1 MMLGWLL
8 ARSGVDVLVLEKH
21 EDFLRDFRGDTIHPS
36 TLEVMHELGVLAE
49 FLKRPHQ
56 KLYEIRAQVGSH
68 TVTLGDF
75 TRLSTHCKF
84 LVLMPQWE
92 FLDFVLQQARKTSGF
107 RIMMQAE
114 VIDVV
119 EKNGVIGGL
128 QVKTPK
134 GPLEVLAP
142 LTVGADGRRSV
153 VRERAALEVQKLG
166 APIDVMWMRISRRA
180 TDPEQT
186 FGHAEPGKMMVVIN
200 REQYWQC
207 AYVIPKGAADEIRQ
221 RGLESFRGEV
231 AAMQPFL
238 QDRVQELQDWNQVSL
253 LTVAV
258 DRLVHWCRPGLLC
271 IGDAVHAMSP
281 IGGVGINLAIQ
292 DAVAAAN
299 LLGPKLQQ
307 GAPTLNDLQAV
318 QERRTFP
325 TVATQ
330 RLQIAIQNRM
340 IRSVLRRRKALELPW
355 ILRLFKIVPALRR
368 LPARIV
374 GVGFRPEHVAVKLGR
389 AGGQAA

>member
-1 MMLGWLL
+1 
-8 ARSGVDVLVLEKH
+8 
-21 EDFLRDFRGDTIHPS
+21 
-36 TLEVMHELGVLAE
+36 
-49 FLKRPHQ
+49 
-56 KLYEIRAQVGSH
+56 
-68 TVTLGDF
+68 
-75 TRLSTHCKF
+75 
-84 LVLMPQWE
+84 
-92 FLDFVLQQARKTSGF
+92 
-107 RIMMQAE
+107 MQ
-114 VIDVV
+114 
-119 EKNGVIGGL
+119 N
-128 QVKTPK
+128 
-134 GPLEVLAP
+134 
-142 LTVGADGRRSV
+142 
-153 VRERAALEVQKLG
+153 LG

-200 REQYWQC
+200 REAYWQC
-207 AYVIPKGAADEIRQ
+207 AFVIPKGAAGEIRN
-221 RGLESFRGEV
+221 RGLESFRREV

-238 QDRVQELQDWNQVSL
+238 RDRVDELQDWTQVSL

-271 IGDAVHAMSP
+271 IGDAAHAMSP

-299 LLGPKLQQ
+299 ILGPKLQQ
-307 GAPTLNDLQAV
+307 GAPTLRDLQAV

-340 IRSVLRRRKALELPW
+340 IRRVLQRRKALELPW
-355 ILRLFKIVPALRR
+355 LLRLFRVVPALRR

-374 GVGFRPEHVAVKLGR
+374 GVGFCPEHVAVKSGR
-389 AGGQAA
+389 AETVRAA